1 MHLSMLR
8 MWNYNKSRIHSYRGV
23 RRVAIELDG
32 VSIFHGEV
40 RKAPGADSEA
50 FDCAEVNKRD
60 S

>member
-1 MHLSMLR
+1 MLR

-50 FDCAEVNKRD
+50 FDCAEVSKGY